1 MANYSSKTVRN
12 NRSSRKTHTGINQ
25 TMVIGGLTF
34 ALFTYIIYHFIYPMI
49 SKGLL
54 W

>member
-1 MANYSSKTVRN
+1 MANYTSKTVRN
-12 NRSSRKTHTGINQ
+12 NRSARKTGIDQ
-25 TMVIGGLTF
+25 TMALGGLTF